1 MDDGTAVPLT
11 LPVALTWGNKF
22 PIARD
27 PALFLLLP
35 SKPEGP
41 PLKKCR
47 GWGGGKTLTLLQ
59 LALRRGEIFSSLTS
73 YFKFCLCKVWALF
86 FLFLFFKGNEME
98 FEGNASLIPLL
109 HVLPGACPR
118 ASASSSINS
127 LAKYSVLSLG
137 SGGDTKQLQRRTQRL
152 QWPFSVWGQPCSKNI
167 AYQLLTQI
175 PLFFFFSGTI
185 DHSDFSLPCLSR
197 QYPC

>member
-47 GWGGGKTLTLLQ
+47 GWGGSKTLTLLQ

-152 QWPFSVWGQPCSKNI
+152 Q
-167 AYQLLTQI
+167 
-175 PLFFFFSGTI
+175 
-185 DHSDFSLPCLSR
+185 
-197 QYPC
+197 